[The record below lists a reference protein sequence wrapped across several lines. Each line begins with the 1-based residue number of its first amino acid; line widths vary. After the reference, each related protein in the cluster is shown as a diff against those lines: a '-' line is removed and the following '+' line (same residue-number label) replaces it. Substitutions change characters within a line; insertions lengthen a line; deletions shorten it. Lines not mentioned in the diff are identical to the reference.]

1 MNEKL
6 DRLLEQYS
14 AAAGER
20 WLEESLPEDIPEYTF
35 SHKFQRNM
43 NKLLRRQ
50 RRSPAVRAALTY
62 AKRAAIFVL
71 AFVALSFSVRMTVDA
86 AFRRQVLRAV
96 VQVFSDFT
104 EFRYTSDVKTD
115 EQPGKLEFTYLPEG
129 MVETDKELD
138 AIEFYVHYELP
149 DGAFIELSQM
159 LVEDGTEM
167 LLGLDT
173 EGAEVMKLTVHDT
186 EALGIVKGLGRTIH
200 WTEGQFVYTLS
211 GTVPME
217 ELKLVAEGI
226 RPVSEPKVGEIEFS
240 YLPEGM
246 EETDREQDAIE
257 FYVHYELPD
266 GVFIELSQMLIEDG
280 TEMLLGLD
288 TENATVTYFQVHGEE
303 AMGIEKGLGHTIHW
317 TEGQFVYTLSGT
329 IPMEELKLVA
339 EGIRPVSESKVGKIK
354 FGYLPEGMEI
364 AETELDER
372 DYFVWYKDSDGRFI
386 TLDQS
391 LIEGNDE
398 LIWMLDTEDA
408 EVTKL
413 KVHNFDAIGIQ
424 KGADCT
430 IHWTEGQ
437 IVYVLLGRNLPM
449 EELKLVAEGIK

>member
-35 SHKFQRNM
+35 SHKFQRRM
-43 NKLLRRQ
+43 DKLLRRQ

-62 AKRAAIFVL
+62 ARRAAIFVL

-86 AFRRQVLRAV
+86 AFRRQVLQVV

-115 EQPGKLEFTYLPEG
+115 EQPGELEFTYLPEG
-129 MVETDKELD
+129 MVERKEYREADDLH
-138 AIEFYVHYELP
+138 AYFYFE
-149 DGAFIELSQM
+149 DENGNM
-159 LVEDGTEM
+159 LALEQVRITTNTEDRYF
-167 LLGLDT
+167 LDT
-173 EGAEVMKLTVHDT
+173 EDADVFEYTIHRAPAIGVE
-186 EALGIVKGLGRTIH
+186 KGQGKIIH
-200 WTEGQFVYTLS
+200 WTEW
-211 GTVPME
+211 
-217 ELKLVAEGI
+217 
-226 RPVSEPKVGEIEFS
+226 
-240 YLPEGM
+240 
-246 EETDREQDAIE
+246 
-257 FYVHYELPD
+257 
-266 GVFIELSQMLIEDG
+266 
-280 TEMLLGLD
+280 
-288 TENATVTYFQVHGEE
+288 N
-303 AMGIEKGLGHTIHW
+303 
-317 TEGQFVYTLSGT
+317 FVYTLSGT

>member
-62 AKRAAIFVL
+62 ARRAAIFVL

-86 AFRRQVLRAV
+86 AFRRQVLQVV

-115 EQPGKLEFTYLPEG
+115 EQPGELEFTYLPEG
-129 MVETDKELD
+129 MVETDRELD
-138 AIEFYVHYELP
+138 TLGFYICWKNESGEFVEL
-149 DGAFIELSQM
+149 DQV
-159 LVEDGTEM
+159 LVDDNTDM
-167 LLGLDT
+167 KLYLDT
-173 EGAEVMKLTVHDT
+173 EDAE
-186 EALGIVKGLGRTIH
+186 I
-200 WTEGQFVYTLS
+200 
-211 GTVPME
+211 
-217 ELKLVAEGI
+217 
-226 RPVSEPKVGEIEFS
+226 
-240 YLPEGM
+240 
-246 EETDREQDAIE
+246 
-257 FYVHYELPD
+257 
-266 GVFIELSQMLIEDG
+266 
-280 TEMLLGLD
+280 
-288 TENATVTYFQVHGEE
+288 TYFQVHGEE
-303 AMGIEKGLGHTIHW
+303 AMGIEKGLDHTVQW

-354 FGYLPEGMEI
+354 FGYLPDGMVERKEYREADDLHAYFYFEDENGNMLALEQVRI
-364 AETELDER
+364 TTNTEDR
-372 DYFVWYKDSDGRFI
+372 YF
-386 TLDQS
+386 
-391 LIEGNDE
+391 
-398 LIWMLDTEDA
+398 LDTEDA
-408 EVTKL
+408 DVFEYTI
-413 KVHNFDAIGIQ
+413 HGAPAIGVE
-424 KGADCT
+424 KGQGKI
-430 IHWTEGQ
+430 IHWTEWNF
-437 IVYVLLGRNLPM
+437 VYTLSGTIPM

>member
-35 SHKFQRNM
+35 SHKFQRRM
-43 NKLLRRQ
+43 DKLLRRQ

-86 AFRRQVLRAV
+86 AFRRQVLQVV

-211 GTVPME
+211 GTIPME
-217 ELKLVAEGI
+217 ELKLVAESI
-226 RPVSEPKVGEIEFS
+226 RPVSEPEVGEIEFS
-240 YLPEGM
+240 YLPDGM
-246 EETDREQDAIE
+246 VERKEYREADDLHAYFYFEDENGNMLALEQVRITTNTEDRY
-257 FYVHYELPD
+257 F
-266 GVFIELSQMLIEDG
+266 
-280 TEMLLGLD
+280 LD
-288 TENATVTYFQVHGEE
+288 TEDADVFEYTIHRAPAIGV
-303 AMGIEKGLGHTIHW
+303 EKGQGKIIHW
-317 TEGQFVYTLSGT
+317 TEWNFVYTLSGT

-339 EGIRPVSESKVGKIK
+339 EGIK
-354 FGYLPEGMEI
+354 
-364 AETELDER
+364 
-372 DYFVWYKDSDGRFI
+372 
-386 TLDQS
+386 
-391 LIEGNDE
+391 
-398 LIWMLDTEDA
+398 
-408 EVTKL
+408 
-413 KVHNFDAIGIQ
+413 
-424 KGADCT
+424 
-430 IHWTEGQ
+430 
-437 IVYVLLGRNLPM
+437 
-449 EELKLVAEGIK
+449 

>member
-1 MNEKL
+1 MLIYLSMIEDAEDQNKFEQVYLRYKNL
-6 DRLLEQYS
+6 MFYVAHRILNDAQEVEDAVHDAFVRIAEHIDQVGEPDCPKTRGFVVIIVERVALNRL
-14 AAAGER
+14 ER
-20 WLEESLPEDIPEYTF
+20 
-35 SHKFQRNM
+35 
-43 NKLLRRQ
+43 RR

-86 AFRRQVLRAV
+86 AFRRQVLQVV

-226 RPVSEPKVGEIEFS
+226 RPVSE
-240 YLPEGM
+240 
-246 EETDREQDAIE
+246 
-257 FYVHYELPD
+257 
-266 GVFIELSQMLIEDG
+266 
-280 TEMLLGLD
+280 
-288 TENATVTYFQVHGEE
+288 
-303 AMGIEKGLGHTIHW
+303 
-317 TEGQFVYTLSGT
+317 
-329 IPMEELKLVA
+329 
-339 EGIRPVSESKVGKIK
+339 SKVGKIK